1 MKQAETRR
9 LLLRAFVQAPG
20 EADVHATSTRLL
32 QALHAFAPRPAGP
45 PERYWK
51 LPQWVELTLDLAP
64 ATAASFDRLLAM
76 QPQGWADSGDE
87 HDRSAVWNAAPGVA
101 WLLPELQWAE
111 LILTVRPGTDQVS
124 AQDATPETVVGP
136 SPDTPLGTGGG

>member
-64 ATAASFDRLLAM
+64 ATAASFERLLAM

-111 LILTVRPGTDQVS
+111 LILTLRTGAV
-124 AQDATPETVVGP
+124 QDTALDASPETAA
-136 SPDTPLGTGGG
+136 DTLPGMPLGAGGG